1 MRPREAL
8 SDGMVDLYIGRVLK
22 HWARNIPPPADGKSR
37 LLDSLSNS
45 KRLQP
50 LSYRSVAVAVQ
61 ELLVEILSPSIAPT
75 AQPML
80 YSRDVSGVDR
90 SHYYADFGD
99 QSAQLHDE
107 LSMAMGAGYFAVI
120 A

>member
-1 MRPREAL
+1 MRPHEVL

-22 HWARNIPPPADGKSR
+22 HWARNVPPPADGKSR
-37 LLDSLSNS
+37 LLDSLSNT

-50 LSYRSVAVAVQ
+50 LSYKSIAVAVQ
-61 ELLVEILSPSIAPT
+61 ELLVELLSPSIAPT

-80 YSRDVSGVDR
+80 YSRDVSRVDR
-90 SHYYADFGD
+90 PHYYIDFED
-99 QSAQLHDE
+99 PSAQLLDE
-107 LSMAMGAGYFAVI
+107 LSMAMGASFIAVI

>member
-22 HWARNIPPPADGKSR
+22 HWARNVPPPADGKSR

-45 KRLQP
+45 KRLLP
-50 LSYRSVAVAVQ
+50 LSYKSVAIAVQ

-75 AQPML
+75 AQPMI
-80 YSRDVSGVDR
+80 YSRDFNRADR
-90 SHYYADFGD
+90 
-99 QSAQLHDE
+99 AQVIDPAFEEDILLL
-107 LSMAMGAGYFAVI
+107 LSEAL
-120 A
+120 

>member
-1 MRPREAL
+1 MSPREVL

-22 HWARNIPPPADGKSR
+22 HWARNIPPPADGKAR
-37 LLDSLSNS
+37 LLDSLSDS
-45 KRLQP
+45 QRLQP
-50 LSYRSVAVAVQ
+50 LSYKSFAVAVQ

-80 YSRDVSGVDR
+80 YSDDVSRADR
-90 SHYYADFGD
+90 SHYYVEFEDP
-99 QSAQLHDE
+99 SAQLLGE
-107 LSMAMGAGYFAVI
+107 LSMSLGANYFAVV

>member
-50 LSYRSVAVAVQ
+50 LSYRSIAVAVQ

-75 AQPML
+75 AQPMI
-80 YSRDVSGVDR
+80 YSGDVSGVDR
-90 SHYYADFGD
+90 SHYYTDFENL
-99 QSAQLHDE
+99 SAQLHDE
-107 LSMAMGAGYFAVI
+107 LSLAMGVGYFAVI

>member
-22 HWARNIPPPADGKSR
+22 HWARSVPPPADGKSR
-37 LLDSLSNS
+37 LLDSLTNS

-50 LSYRSVAVAVQ
+50 LSYKSVAVAVQ
-61 ELLVEILSPSIAPT
+61 ELLIEILSPSIAPT

-80 YSRDVSGVDR
+80 YSGDVSWVDH
-90 SHYYADFGD
+90 SYYNANFEDL
-99 QSAQLHDE
+99 SAQLLDE
-107 LSMAMGAGYFAVI
+107 LSMAMGACYFAVV

>member
-1 MRPREAL
+1 MRPREVF

-22 HWARNIPPPADGKSR
+22 HWARNVPPPADGKSQ

-50 LSYRSVAVAVQ
+50 LSYKSVAIAVQ

-80 YSRDVSGVDR
+80 YSRDVNQMDR
-90 SHYYADFGD
+90 SHYYADFED
-99 QSAQLHDE
+99 RSAQLLDE
-107 LSMAMGAGYFAVI
+107 LSMSMGACYFAVV

>member
-22 HWARNIPPPADGKSR
+22 HWARNVPPPSDGKSR

-45 KRLQP
+45 NRLQP

-61 ELLVEILSPSIAPT
+61 ELLVELLSPSSAPT
-75 AQPML
+75 AQPII
-80 YSRDVSGVDR
+80 YSDDVSRVDR
-90 SHYYADFGD
+90 PYYHAEFEDL
-99 QSAQLHDE
+99 SAQLLDE
-107 LSMAMGAGYFAVI
+107 LSMAMGANYFAVI